1 MAAPIE
7 PEVFGEFL
15 LFQRIDSVSVAG
27 GDEAPRAPMSEV
39 LRAVRLGDRAGRLY
53 VVKRPRLG
61 ERASGR
67 AAHSIA
73 REGEVLAEV
82 RAPEIVA
89 LEAAGEIAGL
99 PYVAVEHVRGAP
111 LDALL
116 AHAGA
121 LPPAAVR
128 AVALDLARALAAV
141 HAAGWV
147 HGDIAP
153 SNVLVDDAGE
163 SRLIDFGLATRAG
176 VKRADIA
183 GKPGYVAPEAIRAGA
198 ASPAEDVYG
207 WGVVVAECALG
218 ARLFEERDL
227 AEAASRGDAPRR
239 AADLAA
245 VGLDVTA
252 ALRRDAAARP
262 EAQALIAG
270 LVEGAVDRG
279 GLADLVAAAARAAAV
294 EGSPSEPA
302 AATGALR
309 VAASY
314 ALTITTST
322 PTALTPTAPMV
333 GPVAPT
339 LLDPADAAPRRTA
352 ALDASSPLTI
362 SARFVEPGGASSRA
376 RPEAA
381 ASPRPPGLGPA
392 PTRAWKVALL
402 LAVVAVLAAV
412 AGRVS
417 ARPRQSS
424 LSFAGTFPRR
434 VEIRLDGQPT
444 KPPVD
449 GSSLPLS
456 PGRHTLVL
464 ALPKGELREYTFQA
478 RPGQHVVLIP
488 LQRSGASIE
497 IIEDRDP

>member
-1 MAAPIE
+1 VASPIE

-15 LFQRIDSVSVAG
+15 LFQRIDSVAVAG
-27 GDEAPRAPMSEV
+27 GDEPARAPMSEV

-111 LDALL
+111 LDVLL

-163 SRLIDFGLATRAG
+163 CRLIDFGLATRAG
-176 VKRADIA
+176 AKRADIA
-183 GKPGYVAPEAIRAGA
+183 GKPGYVAPEAIRVGA

-270 LVEGAVDRG
+270 LGEGAVDRG

-294 EGSPSEPA
+294 DGSPSEPVV
-302 AATGALR
+302 ATGALR
-309 VAASY
+309 VASRS
-314 ALTITTST
+314 ALAATITTST
-322 PTALTPTAPMV
+322 STVLTPTAPMV
-333 GPVAPT
+333 ALAAPT
-339 LLDPADAAPRRTA
+339 LHDAAYAAARRTA
-352 ALDASSPLTI
+352 ARDASSPLTI
-362 SARFVEPGGASSRA
+362 SARVVEPGGASSRA
-376 RPEAA
+376 RP
-381 ASPRPPGLGPA
+381 PGLGSGS
-392 PTRAWKVALL
+392 TRAWKVALL
-402 LAVVAVLAAV
+402 LAAVAVLAAF
-412 AGRVS
+412 AGRLS

-424 LSFAGTFPRR
+424 VSFAGTFPRR
-434 VEIRLDGQPT
+434 VEVRLDGQLT

-449 GSSLPLS
+449 GSPLPLS
-456 PGRHTLVL
+456 PGRHTLAL
-464 ALPKGELREYTFQA
+464 TLPKGEIREYTFQA
-478 RPGQHVVLIP
+478 RAGQHVVLVP

-497 IIEDRDP
+497 LVEDRDP